1 MCTHIRIHTHTC
13 THTHIHGSVSLEI
26 SNRWGM
32 NQWGS
37 RLHMKSRKQLNHW
50 VSMSWRHCAST
61 LPRVTNAALSVT
73 KLKLSKAS
81 RLMTG
86 LWSGNIA
93 LHFEHWTL
101 RLGEVKSLG
110 QATEL
115 GVWSQDSNPHLHDS
129 KVHTVFP
136 HHHTPDL
143 YLQCHESQKGRFQET
158 WSGPQCQML
167 QKGQGKKVKLGA
179 APSTALIQD
188 TTTNQRFAYCGQFQN
203 KRMSHPFVMER
214 RHLQE
219 FLLEEPSWKFHH

>member
-61 LPRVTNAALSVT
+61 LPELQMLLYPSQSWSWVRLPGWWQGCEVVILLSILNT
-73 KLKLSKAS
+73 EHCDLEKLSHLVKPQNWACGA
-81 RLMTG
+81 RIQTHICMTPKSTQSFHIITP
-86 LWSGNIA
+86 LIYSYNA
-93 LHFEHWTL
+93 MK
-101 RLGEVKSLG
+101 VKRG
-110 QATEL
+110 GFRKH
-115 GVWSQDSNPHLHDS
+115 GVGHNV
-129 KVHTVFP
+129 KCF
-136 HHHTPDL
+136 
-143 YLQCHESQKGRFQET
+143 
-158 WSGPQCQML
+158 
-167 QKGQGKKVKLGA
+167 KKVKERRLNWEQL
-179 APSTALIQD
+179 PPLPWSKIQPP
-188 TTTNQRFAYCGQFQN
+188 TKGVPTVFQN